1 MHQSEWPALQR
12 LDLAYTIPFLSASAA
27 ALCELGLATDRDA
40 DSLRQTIKDH
50 QRQRGEGRRVLL
62 QELMDQNNAIVAL
75 LQARY
80 GCDGFDA
87 LLFRWTISRA
97 AEDLAHELWNFS
109 EELVKKAELMFNQPM
124 LIMDG
129 DVVERRSLFS
139 IFLVDVAT
147 HIGGIAEQLQNH
159 GLSLRIHYPL
169 PALDVKLDGLDGGL
183 AQHLGFTLGEVEALP
198 YQKLQ
203 GTLRLLYVEM
213 ENLFALLS
221 ATLTQIRANCTGSDH
236 DQSVQ
241 MIIEDMEGEMGR
253 LQKTQVYAPA
263 ALPQMENRRQR
274 LLGTLLA
281 VRSGIH
287 EIRQHFQD
295 ILRTSRVKAPLE
307 WVWPVA
313 ERRQLLSALL
323 SRSVSIRDA
332 ELAMDALERYC
343 RQHLV
348 APDQLLGAELNRI
361 HKELDEASLQILR
374 KIAMDKGI
382 GQSLIQEKQVVL
394 HRKDKLLHVIQTNL
408 SRALVLTFLCLYL
421 PGCGVKTAPRSDVLD
436 LRPAVPYHAEQR
448 TNPKSTEKP
457 VQPATPSRPQ
467 EK

>member
-147 HIGGIAEQLQNH
+147 HIGGIAEQLQNN

-448 TNPKSTEKP
+448 TNLKSTGKP

>member
-12 LDLAYTIPFLSASAA
+12 LDLSYTIPFLSACAA
-27 ALCELGLATDRDA
+27 SLCELGLATDVDA

-50 QRQRGEGRRVLL
+50 QKLRGEGHKVLL
-62 QELMDQNNAIVAL
+62 QELIDQKNSIMAL

-80 GCDGFDA
+80 GLDGFDT

-97 AEDLAHELWNFS
+97 CEDLAHELWNFS
-109 EELVKKAELMFNQPM
+109 EELLKKAELMFNQPM
-124 LIMDG
+124 LIMDQ

-147 HIGGIAEQLQNH
+147 HIGATAEQLQNH

-169 PALDVKLDGLDGGL
+169 PTLDVRLDSLDKGL
-183 AQHLGFTLGEVEALP
+183 AQHLGFNLGEVEALP

-203 GTLRLLYVEM
+203 STLRLIYVEM
-213 ENLFALLS
+213 DSLFSLLS
-221 ATLTQIRANCTGSDH
+221 ATLMQLRANCIATDH
-236 DQSVQ
+236 DQAVQ
-241 MIIEDMEGEMGR
+241 IIIEDMEGELGR
-253 LQKTQVYAPA
+253 LQKTQLYAPA
-263 ALPQMENRRQR
+263 ALPQMENRRQK

-295 ILRTSRVKAPLE
+295 ILRTSRVKSPAE
-307 WVWPVA
+307 WIWPMA

-332 ELAMDALERYC
+332 ELAIDALERYC

-361 HKELDEASLQILR
+361 HPQFDEASLQILR

-382 GQSLIQEKQVVL
+382 GQSLNQEKQVVL

-408 SRALVLTFLCLYL
+408 NRALVLTFLCLYL

-448 TNPKSTEKP
+448 TNQKSTEKT
-457 VQPATPSRPQ
+457 VQPAPSAPQ

>member
-12 LDLAYTIPFLSASAA
+12 LDLSYTLPFLSACAA
-27 ALCELGLATDRDA
+27 ALCDLGLATDRDA
-40 DSLRQTIKDH
+40 DHFRQIIKDH
-50 QRQRGEGRRVLL
+50 QRQRGEGQKVLI
-62 QELMDQNNAIVAL
+62 QELMDQSNSIVAL

-80 GCDGFDA
+80 GVDGFDT
-87 LLFRWTISRA
+87 LLFRWTISRSS
-97 AEDLAHELWNFS
+97 EDLAHELWNFS
-109 EELVKKAELMFNQPM
+109 EDLVRKAELMFNQPM
-124 LIMDG
+124 LIADQ

-147 HIGGIAEQLQNH
+147 HIGGIAEELQKH

-169 PALDVKLDGLDGGL
+169 PALDVKLDELDKAL
-183 AQHLGFTLGEVEALP
+183 TQHLGFTLGEVEALP

-203 GTLRLLYVEM
+203 STLRLIHVEM
-213 ENLFALLS
+213 DNLLALLT
-221 ATLTQIRANCTGSDH
+221 ATLLQIRYNCIGSDH
-236 DQSVQ
+236 DQAVQ
-241 MIIEDMEGEMGR
+241 MILEDLEGELGK

-274 LLGTLLA
+274 VLGTLLA
-281 VRSGIH
+281 MRFGIH

-295 ILRTSRVKAPLE
+295 ILRTSRVKAPAE
-307 WVWPVA
+307 WVWPMA

-361 HKELDEASLQILR
+361 HPQLDEASLQILR

-382 GQSLIQEKQVVL
+382 GQSLVQEKQLVL

-421 PGCGVKTAPRSDVLD
+421 PACGVKTAPRSDVLD

-448 TNPKSTEKP
+448 TNQKSTEKP
-457 VQPATPSRPQ
+457 VQPAPSAPQ

>member
-27 ALCELGLATDRDA
+27 AMCELGLASDRDA
-40 DSLRQTIKDH
+40 DNLRQTIKDH
-50 QRQRGEGRRVLL
+50 QRQRGEGHKVLL

-80 GCDGFDA
+80 GWDGFDA

-124 LIMDG
+124 LIMEG
-129 DVVERRSLFS
+129 DAVERRSLFS
-139 IFLVDVAT
+139 IFLVDVAA

-169 PALDVKLDGLDGGL
+169 PALDVKLDGLDKGL
-183 AQHLGFTLGEVEALP
+183 ATHLGFTLGEVEALP

-236 DQSVQ
+236 DQAVQ

-448 TNPKSTEKP
+448 TNQKSTEKP

>member
-12 LDLAYTIPFLSASAA
+12 LDLSYTLPFLSACAA
-27 ALCELGLATDRDA
+27 ALCDISLATDRDA
-40 DSLRQTIKDH
+40 DSLRQTIKDY
-50 QRQRGEGRRVLL
+50 QRQRGEGQQPLL
-62 QELMDQNNAIVAL
+62 QQLMQQKNAIIAL

-80 GCDGFDA
+80 GAEGLDTM
-87 LLFRWTISRA
+87 LFRWTISRA
-97 AEDLAHELWNFS
+97 AEDLAAELWNLS
-109 EELVKKAELMFNQPM
+109 EDLVKKAELMFNQPM
-124 LIMDG
+124 LIIENDR
-129 DVVERRSLFS
+129 VERRSLFS

-147 HIGGIAEQLQNH
+147 HIGGIAGQLQSL
-159 GLSLRIHYPL
+159 GMSLRVHYPL
-169 PALDVKLDGLDGGL
+169 PSLETRLDGLDSAL
-183 AQHLGFTLGEVEALP
+183 ATHLGFALGEVEALP

-203 GTLRLLYVEM
+203 GSVRQINVEM
-213 ENLFALLS
+213 ESLFALLS
-221 ATLTQIRANCTGSDH
+221 ATLLQLRFNCTAGDH
-236 DQSVQ
+236 DQAVQ
-241 MIIEDMEGEMGR
+241 MMIEDLEGELGR
-253 LQKTQVYAPA
+253 LQKTPLYAPA
-263 ALPQMENRRQR
+263 ALPQMENRRHR

-295 ILRTSRVKAPLE
+295 ILRTSRVKPPAE

-323 SRSVSIRDA
+323 SRSVSSSDA

-361 HKELDEASLQILR
+361 HPELDEASLQILR

-382 GQSLIQEKQVVL
+382 GQSLSQEKQVVL

-408 SRALVLTFLCLYL
+408 SRGLVLTFLCLCL
-421 PGCGVKTAPRSDVLD
+421 PACGVKTAPRSDVLD

-448 TNPKSTEKP
+448 TNQKSTEKP
-457 VQPATPSRPQ
+457 VPTQPSAPQ